1 MSAKARAV
9 VYARVSTEMQ
19 AEDQIPIIGQVEEC
33 RNFCESKGWQIV
45 YLYKD
50 EGLSGSTADRPGL
63 QELLHCVRQKPR
75 EIDYV
80 VTWKG
85 SRLARNVEDRL
96 AIESLLMRNSIELV
110 TVAEPTFEGSMKTL
124 MVPILAA
131 VDEHALD
138 VISEDTKRGLKEL
151 ARQGF
156 STGGMP
162 PKGYRAVRCVVGLKR
177 NGEPLFRTK
186 WEPDPEWKGRALRAF
201 EMLVDGCS
209 SADIIRETGVVKE
222 PSGISTYFRN
232 PTFIGERVF
241 NVNRRKTRKSP
252 VVKHRLDDPDV
263 IRVPNAHEAIIPK
276 DLFDKAQL
284 ILEKRRP
291 GPGQIRVQKHDFVLS
306 GLLWCERHQCT
317 MTGTGNNKR
326 KYYAC
331 ETFRRGGRKNSDCA
345 LLKKESLEK
354 FIIDLLKEKVFT
366 QERITDAIKCLFE
379 TSRAESKTAQREI
392 ASLNG
397 KINKLQNEIANLMKV
412 LSDGFDSV
420 SVREAVEEREKSV
433 VTLQKEVQA
442 IKAKKDRYANA
453 QLTQELIE
461 AVHRESIQALDTEEP
476 EKLRVIL
483 RHYIESIKVNGDSV
497 SVKFA
502 FQESPSSCRVMVA
515 GGLLQYLAT
524 SSFSFILPTFVK
536 AEIRL
541 R

>member
-85 SRLARNVEDRL
+85 SRLE
-96 AIESLLMRNSIELV
+96 
-110 TVAEPTFEGSMKTL
+110 
-124 MVPILAA
+124 
-131 VDEHALD
+131 
-138 VISEDTKRGLKEL
+138 
-151 ARQGF
+151 
-156 STGGMP
+156 
-162 PKGYRAVRCVVGLKR
+162 
-177 NGEPLFRTK
+177 
-186 WEPDPEWKGRALRAF
+186 
-201 EMLVDGCS
+201 
-209 SADIIRETGVVKE
+209 
-222 PSGISTYFRN
+222 
-232 PTFIGERVF
+232 
-241 NVNRRKTRKSP
+241 
-252 VVKHRLDDPDV
+252 
-263 IRVPNAHEAIIPK
+263 
-276 DLFDKAQL
+276 
-284 ILEKRRP
+284 
-291 GPGQIRVQKHDFVLS
+291 
-306 GLLWCERHQCT
+306 
-317 MTGTGNNKR
+317 
-326 KYYAC
+326 
-331 ETFRRGGRKNSDCA
+331 
-345 LLKKESLEK
+345 
-354 FIIDLLKEKVFT
+354 
-366 QERITDAIKCLFE
+366 
-379 TSRAESKTAQREI
+379 
-392 ASLNG
+392 
-397 KINKLQNEIANLMKV
+397 NEIANLMKV

-515 GGLLQYLAT
+515 GVGFEPTTFGL
-524 SSFSFILPTFVK
+524 
-536 AEIRL
+536 
-541 R
+541 